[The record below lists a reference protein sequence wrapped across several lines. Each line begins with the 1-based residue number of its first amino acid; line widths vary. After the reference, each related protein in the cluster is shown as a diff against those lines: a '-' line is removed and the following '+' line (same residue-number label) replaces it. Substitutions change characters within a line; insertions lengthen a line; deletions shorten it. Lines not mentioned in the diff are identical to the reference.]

1 MYKEYSKENLGNE
14 KFFKFF
20 KEISDIPRKSSNE
33 KKIADYL
40 VEFAKYR
47 KLKYYRDN
55 LNNVIIWKKASK
67 GYEDKPILGIQNH
80 TDMIC
85 EKDEGIK
92 HDFSKDKLKL
102 YIDGDFVK
110 AKGTTLGADNGVGVA
125 YALAILDSDDIASPE
140 LECIFTVQEETTMDG
155 SRLLDVSKVKSR
167 RIISFDSFYE
177 DIMVVNSS
185 SCKEWSSFR
194 RINWK
199 SLNRNEYVSYR
210 LEFNNFKGGHS
221 GLDIADE
228 KRGNPIKLAFNLL
241 SVFDEVLLSNING
254 GSRLSIIPRD
264 VFVEFCVKN
273 EEEFKI
279 NKINEEIKKI
289 LAFFNCGE
297 KIEIKKIN
305 KYEKVMDFDT
315 SRDIIGF
322 VNEFENGALAY
333 DEENQVILS
342 ANMGVVEIIADKVI
356 FRYSSR
362 SNERKIGNE
371 MFERI
376 NRLAKKYLNNKENIK
391 EETMKLIE
399 KLNLE
404 NSEAVGVM
412 YLESVDNKLKINP
425 VVWVKEINTLFY
437 ETACGSGT
445 TATAIVKS
453 YIEGNDVSV
462 DILQPSGYVI
472 NATITGIKENKLR
485 AVISGVVLADNVEH
499 FC

>member
-55 LNNVIIWKKASK
+55 LNNVIIWKNASK

-125 YALAILDSDDIASPE
+125 YALAILDSNDIVSPE

-194 RINWK
+194 NINWQT
-199 SLNRNEYVSYR
+199 LNRNEYVSYR

-241 SVFDEVLLSNING
+241 SVFDKVLLSNING

-264 VFVEFCVKN
+264 VFIEFCVKK

-297 KIEIKKIN
+297 KIVLKKLN
-305 KYEKVMDFDT
+305 KYDKVMDFDT
-315 SRDIIGF
+315 SRDILGF
-322 VNEFENGALAY
+322 VNDFENGALAY

-342 ANMGVVEIIADKVI
+342 ANMGVVEIIDDKVI

-371 MFERI
+371 MFDKI
-376 NRLAKKYLNNKENIK
+376 NRLAKKYFIENIEYDEMKPFEPKENSTLVNDAARIYFD
-391 EETMKLIE
+391 TF
-399 KLNLE
+399 
-404 NSEAVGVM
+404 G
-412 YLESVDNKLKINP
+412 
-425 VVWVKEINTLFY
+425 KEIKKIKSQTCLEIGFLKEKIPELEY
-437 ETACGSGT
+437 I
-445 TATAIVKS
+445 AIAPNIYNAHS
-453 YIEGNDVSV
+453 
-462 DILQPSGYVI
+462 PSEKFSISSSKNIWKYVV
-472 NATITGIKENKLR
+472 NLLKRL
-485 AVISGVVLADNVEH
+485 
-499 FC
+499 

>member
-55 LNNVIIWKKASK
+55 LNNVIIWKNASK

-264 VFVEFCVKN
+264 VFVEFCVKM
-273 EEEFKI
+273 
-279 NKINEEIKKI
+279 KK
-289 LAFFNCGE
+289 
-297 KIEIKKIN
+297 
-305 KYEKVMDFDT
+305 
-315 SRDIIGF
+315 
-322 VNEFENGALAY
+322 
-333 DEENQVILS
+333 
-342 ANMGVVEIIADKVI
+342 
-356 FRYSSR
+356 SS
-362 SNERKIGNE
+362 K
-371 MFERI
+371 
-376 NRLAKKYLNNKENIK
+376 
-391 EETMKLIE
+391 
-399 KLNLE
+399 
-404 NSEAVGVM
+404 
-412 YLESVDNKLKINP
+412 
-425 VVWVKEINTLFY
+425 
-437 ETACGSGT
+437 
-445 TATAIVKS
+445 
-453 YIEGNDVSV
+453 
-462 DILQPSGYVI
+462 
-472 NATITGIKENKLR
+472 
-485 AVISGVVLADNVEH
+485 
-499 FC
+499 